1 MKPTPGE
8 TADARPRSRSDVI
21 ERLQHLLI
29 ERGILRQ
36 DQMEALNQRASW
48 LEEPFERLLV
58 RDGLV
63 EESVVLN
70 LLADITGLAVVNL
83 SQVELDTVG
92 VERVPA
98 RMVVRY
104 HIMPLNVHGDEIL
117 IACDRVHDIG
127 EEDRIRMLLGSAIR
141 WVYCTEHEISE
152 TINQFYGVGIRAFL
166 NVHPPEEKSRN
177 GHRTLAEAT
186 AVNPDISAFV
196 REVIQDAIRIGATD
210 IHFEPFED
218 RLRLRYRID
227 GVLHDIPMPSGIE
240 SFRRA
245 VTSSTKVMAQLNIA
259 EHRLPQDG
267 RFTMNLDDDAFDL
280 RVSVLPSQHG
290 ETVNLRILNRTA
302 TFLDLDQIALRNDQ
316 RSLVE
321 ELIGLPHG
329 ILLFTGPTGSGKTTS
344 LYAALAR
351 LNDTERKI
359 ITIEDPIEYQIDGI
373 TQMQVHTDIGFTFA
387 TGLRS
392 VLRHDPDVVL
402 IGEIRDHET
411 ADIAINASL
420 TGHLVLSTLHTNDS
434 ASAVTRL
441 LDIGIEPYLVASS
454 VQGMVAQRLV
464 RQVCASCREPIS
476 VDGPLREEMLQ
487 ADPERAATAALYRG
501 RGCPD
506 CRFTGYA
513 GRRAIFEILVM
524 TDAIRALV
532 VARAASSEMLRVGA
546 EQGLVTL
553 RESGWSCVLDG
564 ETTVEDVLRVTPRP
578 R

>member
-1 MKPTPGE
+1 MTKE
-8 TADARPRSRSDVI
+8 TKTTEGRPRSRSEVLG
-21 ERLQHLLI
+21 RLQRLLVRR
-29 ERGILRQ
+29 EILQ
-36 DQMEALNQRASW
+36 SDQMEALDQRATW
-48 LEEPFERLLV
+48 LKEPFERLLV
-58 RDGLV
+58 RDGV
-63 EESVVLN
+63 ADEATVLA
-70 LLADITGLAVVNL
+70 LLGEITGLPVVRL
-83 SQVELDTVG
+83 SQVKLDRAVVDG
-92 VERVPA
+92 VPA
-98 RMVVRY
+98 RMAVHYHVV
-104 HIMPLNVHGDEIL
+104 PLRIEDGAIVL
-117 IACDRVHDIG
+117 ACDRIHDVTD
-127 EEDRIRMLLGSAIR
+127 EDRIRMLLGTTVR
-141 WVYCTEHEISE
+141 WVFCTSHEIAE

-166 NVHPPEEKSRN
+166 NVNPPEETARS
-177 GHRTLAEAT
+177 GVHRTLADA

-196 REVIQDAIRIGATD
+196 REIIQDAIGIGATD
-210 IHFEPFED
+210 IHFEPFEE

-227 GVLHDIPMPSGIE
+227 GVLHDIPVPAGIE
-240 SFRRA
+240 RFQRA
-245 VTSSTKVMAQLNIA
+245 VISSTKVMAQLNIA

-267 RFTMNLDDDAFDL
+267 RFTMTLDGDAFDL
-280 RVSVLPSQHG
+280 RVSVLPSRHG
-290 ETVNLRILNRTA
+290 ESVNLRILNRTA
-302 TFLDLDQIALRNDQ
+302 TFLDLDQIALREDQ
-316 RSLVE
+316 RRLVE
-321 ELIGLPHG
+321 ELIALPHG

-351 LNDTERKI
+351 LNDDERKI
-359 ITIEDPIEYQIDGI
+359 ITIEDPIEYQIDGT
-373 TQMQVHTDIGFTFA
+373 TQMQVNPDIGFTFA

-402 IGEIRDHET
+402 IGEIRDQET

-454 VQGMVAQRLV
+454 VEGMIAQRLV
-464 RQVCASCREPIS
+464 RKVCGSCREPIT
-476 VDGPLREEMLQ
+476 VDGALREEMLR
-487 ADPERAATAALYRG
+487 ADPQRAATARLYRG

-532 VARAASSEMLRVGA
+532 VTRAASSEMLKAGA